1 LNLTLPTRE
10 IAPAP
15 TGKTPCILGIDPG
28 LTGALAFF
36 FPDHPERVAVED
48 MPVVAGGID
57 AANLFERIVQL
68 RPDAVFVERN
78 FFMPDAAR
86 AAIATTMEGY
96 GVIKGV
102 IACLGIPLYIV
113 STAVWKKHH
122 RLLQGKG
129 TERADRHE
137 ASRALALHLFPATAS
152 HFARK
157 KDHGRAEAALIARY
171 GADVLGSSQSIP
183 SFIPAKGR
191 ET

>member
-1 LNLTLPTRE
+1 MTSSPTNQT
-10 IAPAP
+10 ACVA
-15 TGKTPCILGIDPG
+15 GIDPG

-36 FPDHPERVAVED
+36 FPSHPERIAVED

-57 AANLFERIVQL
+57 AANLFAKLSQM

-102 IACLGIPLYIV
+102 VACLSVPLYIV
-113 STAVWKKHH
+113 ATSVWRKHH
-122 RLLQGKG
+122 RLPHGKG
-129 TERADRHE
+129 TERGDRHE
-137 ASRALALHLFPATAS
+137 AARALALRLFPATAA

-157 KDHGRAEAALIARY
+157 MDHGRAEAALIARY
-171 GADVLGSSQSIP
+171 GSDTLIGV
-183 SFIPAKGR
+183 GR
-191 ET
+191 PKTEDRAA